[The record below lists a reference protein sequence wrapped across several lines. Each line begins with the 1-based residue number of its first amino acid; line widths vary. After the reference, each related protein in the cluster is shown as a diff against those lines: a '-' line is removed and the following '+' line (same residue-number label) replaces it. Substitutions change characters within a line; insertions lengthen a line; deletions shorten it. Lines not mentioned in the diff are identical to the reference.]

1 MINKKEY
8 GEFITIYNITKEIDC
23 YYKRIDKKIENIQ
36 LLKLEYQTEKSIVLF
51 SYINEKI
58 KLLNKNNYNEFI
70 GIIEGIK
77 TTLNIYYVNNLI

>member
-8 GEFITIYNITKEIDC
+8 GEFITLYNTIKEINN
-23 YYKRIDKKIENIQ
+23 YYKRIDKKIENTQ

-58 KLLNKNNYNEFI
+58 KLLNKNNYNEFL

-77 TTLNIYYVNNLI
+77 TIFNIYYVNNLM